1 MGSLHNPVGGGPKDP
16 FDKTFRI
23 EPIEEDKLTKG
34 DKPKESEEIASKEKL
49 AIASAIL
56 QLFHKVVDYF
66 LTGATTSK
74 VVGVSPRDNLLLL
87 KAAFETLKV
96 EDRSQDVAFL
106 NQLSKIWHFAIEN
119 AIHFKND
126 DASVKF
132 KVLVKKIQH
141 YPENQQHTFGYYLT
155 ENADQKWVPFPYMEL
170 VTKIHAEHGKNT
182 SSSALT
188 EWTILLDEIVSL
200 LKDE

>member
-1 MGSLHNPVGGGPKDP
+1 MSSFQNPVGSGPKDP

-34 DKPKESEEIASKEKL
+34 DKPKEEETPPSNEKLGIAS
-49 AIASAIL
+49 SIL
-56 QLFHKVVDYF
+56 QLFHSVVDYF
-66 LTGATTSK
+66 LSGASTSK
-74 VVGVSPRDNLLLL
+74 SVGLSARDNLLLL
-87 KAAFETLKV
+87 RAAFETLKR

-106 NQLSKIWHFAIEN
+106 NQLSKIWRFALEN

-126 DASVKF
+126 HAAVKF

-141 YPENQQHTFGYYLT
+141 YPENQPHTFGYYLT
-155 ENADQKWVPFPYMEL
+155 ENADQKWVPFPYMDL
-170 VTKIHAEHGKNT
+170 VTKIHTEHGMNGD
-182 SSSALT
+182 SALT
-188 EWTILLDEIVSL
+188 DWTNLLDEIVSL